1 MKSRTFTVGSIALVV
16 YAGGG
21 SAQPPAVAQE
31 PANTASGWTA
41 PRTPFGQPDLQGMWA
56 NNGATPLE
64 RPEVFAEKPNLTEE
78 ELAAL
83 KQRAAE
89 LFSSDGGDAA
99 FSDQV
104 FVAVATG
111 AEEFTSSDGGTG
123 NYNQFWLADR
133 EFDSRTSLVTDPP
146 DGRVPLR
153 SEVRQRMEERR
164 AQRADDTVPASWERL
179 GNLTRCITN
188 GLPNLLAGY
197 NSNYQI
203 VQTPNYVLILQ
214 ELMHEARVIP
224 LDGRP
229 HLPSDIPQ
237 LLGDSRGHW
246 DGDTLVVETTNFT
259 NKTSLRGAGE
269 NLHLTERFTRVGPD
283 TLAYE
288 FTVADP
294 TTFTQ
299 PWTAMIPLKK
309 TEDLIFEYACH
320 EGNRG
325 LEGILAGARA
335 EDRAADDAATQR

>member
-1 MKSRTFTVGSIALVV
+1 MKTCTFTVGGIALVV

-21 SAQPPAVAQE
+21 FAQSLAAAQE
-31 PANTASGWTA
+31 PANAVSGWTA

-56 NNGATPLE
+56 NNSATPLE
-64 RPEVFAEKPNLTEE
+64 RPEVFAEKPAFTEE

-83 KQRAAE
+83 KQRAAD

-133 EFDSRTSLVTDPP
+133 EFDSRTSLVSDPP

-153 SEVRQRMEERR
+153 SEVRQRMEAGR
-164 AQRADDTVPASWERL
+164 AQRADDTVPVSWEQL

-203 VQTPNYVLILQ
+203 VQTPNYVMILQ
-214 ELMHEARVIP
+214 ELMHEARIIP

-229 HLPSDIPQ
+229 HLPSDIQQ

-269 NLHLTERFTRVGPD
+269 HLHLTERIARVSPD
-283 TLAYE
+283 TIAYE
-288 FTVADP
+288 FTVVDP

-320 EGNRG
+320 EGNHG

-335 EDRAADDAATQR
+335 EDRAAGNAATER